1 MIAGESR
8 RQSADPTMVPIDA
21 PPPKGE
27 ATMTPGESRRG
38 SAKLT
43 MTPTPPPPPKAE
55 ATMRSGE
62 SRRGSAKLTMTP
74 APPRQPR
81 SEAKM
86 TPGTSR
92 RGSAKLTMS
101 PAPPRP
107 PKAEAKMTPGTS
119 RRGSAKLTMTPAPPP
134 KSEATMRAGESRR
147 GSAKLTMTPAPPPPK
162 SEATMRAGESRRR
175 SADPTMKPI
184 QAPAAKGDATMVSGG
199 NQAPSADPTLV
210 PIIGASVKGDATM
223 IPGGYRRASADPT
236 MLPGE
241 SRRRSAEPTMLPTP
255 APAAKGDAT
264 MAPTP
269 VSPPPTP
276 KTEATKLPGQN
287 RHPLAPSLKK
297 TAELSDAP
305 MPDSRSFLEAAVEA
319 FIAEIRSLAT
329 AQKMEYS
336 IIQPDDLKFDFFN
349 DSKALRVVFT
359 GRGDAVDRIVIRELS
374 SSANTKVHYVGGK
387 GARSLFGA
395 NSARRQTLELES
407 GKKDFGLRDSLLNV
421 ATIRDAEKNDL
432 DWNQPN
438 VLEECKTPTPESQ
451 VVIEAFYFDADS
463 KRNWAIELVNSAPAS
478 ADETAKN
485 TSGRDLTPESARRLV
500 TVLLKSMREIA
511 GHQSSILTFPVGI

>member
-1 MIAGESR
+1 
-8 RQSADPTMVPIDA
+8 
-21 PPPKGE
+21 
-27 ATMTPGESRRG
+27 
-38 SAKLT
+38 
-43 MTPTPPPPPKAE
+43 
-55 ATMRSGE
+55 
-62 SRRGSAKLTMTP
+62 
-74 APPRQPR
+74 
-81 SEAKM
+81 
-86 TPGTSR
+86 
-92 RGSAKLTMS
+92 
-101 PAPPRP
+101 
-107 PKAEAKMTPGTS
+107 MTPGTS
-119 RRGSAKLTMTPAPPP
+119 RRGSAKLTMTPAPPRQP
-134 KSEATMRAGESRR
+134 KG
-147 GSAKLTMTPAPPPPK
+147 
-162 SEATMRAGESRRR
+162 EATMRAGESRRR

-199 NQAPSADPTLV
+199 NQAPSADPTLVPIIGALAGDATMVSGGSQAPSADPTLV

-276 KTEATKLPGQN
+276 KTEAARKPGEN